1 MGSMATSLGAGGGF
15 CAGSKVV
22 CQHQRIN
29 SSASVFSAS
38 LPAMLATT
46 SSHAIAT
53 LQSTPSLLTNL
64 QSNTLY
70 FRQILNKLEALP
82 LELPEC
88 DQSYTAPASS
98 IHPPVVNKDAII
110 SIPSHPQSALIHIFL
125 LNPPGTLE
133 EEEKLLQEV
142 VDETVNTGGLLI
154 TRARRLR
161 GQEALEPEPS
171 LKICIS
177 SAFTRKEIEKAA
189 QGLKAALIKVVAS
202 EFVILKIVCNKLM
215 T

>member
-64 QSNTLY
+64 QANVLY

-82 LELPEC
+82 LEIPAC
-88 DQSYTAPASS
+88 DPSYSPPAST
-98 IHPPVVNKDAII
+98 IHPPVANKDAII

-125 LNPPGTLE
+125 LNPPETLE
-133 EEEKLLQEV
+133 EEEKLLQDV
-142 VDETVNTGGLLI
+142 VEETLNTTGLLV

-161 GQEALEPEPS
+161 GQEILEPEPS
-171 LKICIS
+171 LKVCLS
-177 SAFTRKEIEKAA
+177 SAFTRKEVEKAA
-189 QGLKAALIKVVAS
+189 QGLKAALVKVVGS
-202 EFVILKIVCNKLM
+202 ESRHACM
-215 T
+215 G